1 MTDNGR
7 TALILSLAVTLAAC
21 AVGPNYERPEVDT
34 GTGWIAPPQAPEA
47 NVDLAHWW
55 RSFDDPVLEKLV
67 DRALARNL
75 DIGQAEAHV
84 AEARALRVIIAG
96 GRYPA
101 ADVSASV
108 SRQRLSENGL
118 QPVNQ
123 IPGFERDNS
132 IYEPRFDARWELDL
146 FGRTRQA
153 VAAADARVE
162 AAEEQQRGVQL
173 TVAAETARAYFTL
186 RGAQHELEA
195 RQAAVVAARESA
207 RLVKIRFDAGEDA
220 EAAVVAANAEL
231 AALEATLPG
240 LEAQLHLA
248 ALSIGVLLGDLPE
261 SELGLAGQ
269 PADFIA
275 LAPIPVGQRSDI
287 LRRRPDVRAAERRL
301 AAATG
306 ELDVATA
313 DLFPQVVFGGNAGF
327 QSLETGNLF
336 DTTSQIAT
344 LGLSISWH
352 LFDGGRL
359 RAQVHANEARVKA
372 AALEYEKTVL
382 AALTDA
388 ERALA
393 RYSFGLEALDRQ
405 TAAMAAA
412 RRSYDFA
419 TDRYRAGD
427 ISQLQ
432 LFDAERAL
440 RNAEDAYARTHTQA
454 ATDLVSLFKALGGG
468 WDTESLDNVQTY
480 NMAGSARMLE
490 MAEGIAGNL

>member
-1 MTDNGR
+1 MSSSTH
-7 TALILSLAVTLAAC
+7 TVLILSLTVSLAAC
-21 AVGPNYERPEVDT
+21 AVGPQYERPDVDT
-34 GTGWIAPPQAPEA
+34 GTGWTAPPPMPGADL
-47 NVDLAHWW
+47 DLAHWW
-55 RSFDDPVLEKLV
+55 RNFDDPVLERLI
-67 DRALARNL
+67 DQALARNL

-84 AEARALRVIIAG
+84 AEARALRAIVAG

-101 ADVSASV
+101 ADIGAAVSQ
-108 SRQRLSENGL
+108 QRLSENGL

-123 IPGFERDNS
+123 IPGFERDNT

-153 VAAADARVE
+153 VAAADARIEV
-162 AAEEQQRGVQL
+162 AEELRRGVQL

-207 RLVKIRFDAGEDA
+207 RLIKIRYDAGEDS
-220 EAAVVAANAEL
+220 ESAVVAADAEL

-240 LEAQLHLA
+240 LEAQVRIA

-261 SELGLAGQ
+261 TELGLAGQ
-269 PADFIA
+269 PADYVS

-313 DLFPQVVFGGNAGF
+313 DLFPKVAFGGNAGF

-344 LGLSISWH
+344 LGLSITWH

-359 RAQVHANEARVKA
+359 RAQVHANEARVQV
-372 AALEYEKTVL
+372 AALDYEKAVL
-382 AALTDA
+382 TALTDA
-388 ERALA
+388 ESALA
-393 RYSFGLEALDRQ
+393 RYSFGLEALDHQ
-405 TAAMAAA
+405 AAAVAAA
-412 RRSYDFA
+412 RRNYDFA

-432 LFDAERAL
+432 LFDAERSL

-454 ATDLVSLFKALGGG
+454 ATDLVALFKALGGG
-468 WDTESLDNVQTY
+468 WNSIAQE
-480 NMAGSARMLE
+480 AG
-490 MAEGIAGNL
+490 